1 MAPARFA
8 WHGQPL
14 TGATRH
20 RVSLFGKLI
29 LQVEEQPRA
38 SPGVFKPTR
47 WRDAVERDMTDLQ
60 SFGARDREGRA

>member
-1 MAPARFA
+1 M
-8 WHGQPL
+8 
-14 TGATRH
+14 
-20 RVSLFGKLI
+20 
-29 LQVEEQPRA
+29 EEQPRA